1 MSDQTER
8 PPEPTQE
15 TLIDGDSTPQRRP
28 RRYGPITSEER
39 DTPYTDQPRLREME
53 EQAARSQPDQL
64 QLFAPGPAGQ
74 LAPLLGGLPPLNNH
88 SSLDL
93 ARSWYR
99 QYLEG
104 KKRPANT
111 IESYCYDLMKLEE
124 QTGPKQISK
133 IYRADIATFLGLAN
147 TRSTRKRRLTSV
159 RRFFHYLI
167 DDAKVLSVNP
177 TEGFYPHTIQLKA
190 PVPLFPDEQEAL
202 LAAAAEDEPWS
213 LTAIWLMMRL
223 GLARSELLQLR
234 REHIDLS
241 DPDHPV
247 VYVVYD
253 DATKRV
259 KERHLA
265 GDPEFARIYAD
276 FLDARSPADLLF
288 PVGFQ
293 AVNAM
298 VGRVRDAA
306 EITKE
311 ITPAI
316 LRHTFA
322 VERAKDGATEEQL
335 LAVLGLADD
344 PRNRTSVRRYIKL
357 AEPPL

>member
-1 MSDQTER
+1 MSDQSDHS
-8 PPEPTQE
+8 P
-15 TLIDGDSTPQRRP
+15 RRR
-28 RRYGPITSEER
+28 RRYGPVTSEER
-39 DTPYTDQPRLREME
+39 DQPYTDQPRLLDLEKE
-53 EQAARSQPDQL
+53 AARSQPDQL
-64 QLFAPGPAGQ
+64 QLFAPGPHGEM
-74 LAPLLGGLPPLNNH
+74 APLLGGLPPLQAQ

-99 QYLEG
+99 KSLED
-104 KKRPANT
+104 KKRPHNT

-124 QTGPKQISK
+124 QTGPKGINK
-133 IYRADIATFLGLAN
+133 INKSDIANFLGQAN
-147 TRSTRKRRLTSV
+147 TRSTRKRRLTSL

-167 DDAKVLSVNP
+167 DDAHVLTVDP

-223 GLARSELLQLR
+223 GLSRAELLQLR
-234 REHIDLS
+234 RDHIDLS
-241 DPDHPV
+241 EPDRPV
-247 VYVVYD
+247 VHIVYD
-253 DATKRV
+253 DASKRV
-259 KERHLA
+259 KERRLA
-265 GDPEFARIYAD
+265 GDAEFARIYAE
-276 FLDARSPADLLF
+276 FLEERAPADLLF

-298 VGRVRDAA
+298 VGRVREAA
-306 EITKE
+306 GITKE
-311 ITPAI
+311 VSPAI

-322 VERAKDGATEEQL
+322 VERAKDGATAEDL
-335 LAVLGLADD
+335 LALLGLADD
-344 PRNRTSVRRYIKL
+344 PRNRASVNRYLKL